1 MSPLDTLPVFYTLN
15 IHILALRLPL
25 LHILAL
31 SISYGP
37 IKCLYL
43 MEAFEGAFQKDLFQ
57 SVDKFVSALENDLE
71 QFSENNVFI

>member
-15 IHILALRLPL
+15 THILALHLPL

-57 SVDKFVSALENDLE
+57 SAGKFVSALENDLE
-71 QFSENNVFI
+71 QFSESNVFI